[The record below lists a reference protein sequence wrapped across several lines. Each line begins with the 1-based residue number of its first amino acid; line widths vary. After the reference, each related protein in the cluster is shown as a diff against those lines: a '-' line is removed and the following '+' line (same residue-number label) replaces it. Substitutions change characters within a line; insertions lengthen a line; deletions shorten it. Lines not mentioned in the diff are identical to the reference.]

1 VAKSSVAMSSVFP
14 TGTPHEEQKRTLA
27 DNSEPQDKHLGM
39 KISRYRINQ
48 AAGVGRQASEVRLQ
62 TSDLRPQTS
71 DLRPQTSDLRPQT
84 SDLRPQTYF
93 PCIVEPG
100 PKADAGRL
108 TPHLYY
114 HPYR

>member
-1 VAKSSVAMSSVFP
+1 MSSVFP

-48 AAGVGRQASEVRLQ
+48 AAGVGRQASEVR
-62 TSDLRPQTS
+62 
-71 DLRPQTSDLRPQT
+71 PQT

-93 PCIVEPG
+93 PFVEFEA
-100 PKADAGRL
+100 KADAGRL
-108 TPHLYY
+108 TPLLYY

>member
-1 VAKSSVAMSSVFP
+1 MSSVFP

-71 DLRPQTSDLRPQT
+71 DLRPQTSDLRP
-84 SDLRPQTYF
+84 PF
-93 PCIVEPG
+93 VEFEA
-100 PKADAGRL
+100 KADAGRL